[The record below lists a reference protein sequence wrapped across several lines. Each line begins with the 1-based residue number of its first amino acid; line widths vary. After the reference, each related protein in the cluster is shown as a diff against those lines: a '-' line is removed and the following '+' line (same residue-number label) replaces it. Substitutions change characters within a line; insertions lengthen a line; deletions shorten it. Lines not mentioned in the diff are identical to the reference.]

1 MLYFKGLTMSKDLI
15 IFSIWILAVC
25 LIQQEYTVMF
35 IVLAF
40 IYLISKISAGFK

>member
-15 IFSIWILAVC
+15 IFSIWVFTVC
-25 LIQQEYTVMF
+25 LIQQEFMIMF
-35 IVLAF
+35 VVLAF